1 MNESIIII
9 PLSQE
14 KIQVADEAYEDLYI
28 TYENISF
35 FGMNAA
41 DNSLILSYQNNPYL
55 GEDDTWMNIYP
66 TNILKRMYFG

>member
-1 MNESIIII
+1 LNESIIII

-14 KIQVADEAYEDLYI
+14 KNQVADEAYEDLYI
-28 TYENISF
+28 TYKNISF
-35 FGMNAA
+35 FGINAA
-41 DNSLILSYQNNPYL
+41 DNSLILSYQNNPYS

>member
-1 MNESIIII
+1 M
-9 PLSQE
+9 
-14 KIQVADEAYEDLYI
+14 KTYI
-28 TYENISF
+28 LHINFFF

-41 DNSLILSYQNNPYL
+41 DNSLILSYQNNPYS